1 MIIDAHSHIGR
12 DFYFG
17 ESKIE
22 DYDKFCIKNNI
33 DVGFLMPMPWPVY
46 SKNGVDICSLLWEHE
61 NYEKINYYKFYLK
74 GNKKDTIIY
83 NPYEEINKLYYEKLQ
98 KYNSKTKVKFVPLVH
113 GKLDNPYYLENMI
126 RETKPVAIKFHS
138 FSGGFFADD
147 VKRDIID
154 VIKFYNIPIIIHT
167 SVYKYNDGYG
177 VDTKYFRNKCS
188 PKNWYEFLKA
198 NGLKGVLNHGACLD
212 EEVIKQ
218 VNSNKNIMVGI
229 GPDYDIAR
237 DPYKVLAAK
246 ELHLNVGYLNLLK
259 RMIDPE
265 KLLFDVDYNWNSGN
279 NNELDNDSIKRIRK
293 TWNYLDSE
301 NILGKNA
308 KAFYKL

>member
-1 MIIDAHSHIGR
+1 MIIDTHSHIGR

-22 DYDKFCIKNNI
+22 DYDNFCVKNNI
-33 DVGFLMPMPWPVY
+33 NVGFLMPMPWPVY
-46 SKNGVDICSLLWEHE
+46 SKNGVDICSLLWEHY

-74 GNKKDTIIY
+74 NNKKETIIY
-83 NPYEEINKLYYEKLQ
+83 NPYEEINKFYYEKLQ
-98 KYNSKTKVKFVPLVH
+98 KYNSKTKVKFIPLVH

-126 RETKPVAIKFHS
+126 RKTKPVAIKFHG

-147 VKRDIID
+147 INGNIVDI
-154 VIKFYNIPIIIHT
+154 IKFYDIPIIIHT

-188 PKNWYEFLKA
+188 PKNWYNFLKS
-198 NGLKGVLNHGACLD
+198 NNLKGVLNHGACLD
-212 EEVIKQ
+212 EEIIKK
-218 VNSNKNIMVGI
+218 VNSNKNIMIGI
-229 GPDYDIAR
+229 GPDYDIAS
-237 DPYKVLAAK
+237 DPYKVLTEK
-246 ELHLNVGYLNLLK
+246 KLYLDVGYLNLLK
-259 RMIDPE
+259 NMIDPE
-265 KLLFDVDYNWNSGN
+265 KLLFDVDYNWNFGN
-279 NNELDNDSIKRIRK
+279 DNELDNDSIKRIRK

-308 KAFYKL
+308 KAFYRL

>member
-1 MIIDAHSHIGR
+1 MIIDTHSHIGR

-22 DYDKFCIKNNI
+22 DYDNFCVKNNI

-46 SKNGVDICSLLWEHE
+46 SKNGVDICSLLWEHY

-74 GNKKDTIIY
+74 NNKKETIIY
-83 NPYEEINKLYYEKLQ
+83 NPYEEINKFYYEKLQ
-98 KYNSKTKVKFVPLVH
+98 KYNSKTKVKFIPLVH

-126 RETKPVAIKFHS
+126 RKTKPVAIKFHG

-147 VKRDIID
+147 INGNIVDI
-154 VIKFYNIPIIIHT
+154 IKFYDMPIIIHT

-188 PKNWYEFLKA
+188 PKNWYNFLKS
-198 NGLKGVLNHGACLD
+198 NNLKGVLNHGACLD
-212 EEVIKQ
+212 EEIIKK
-218 VNSNKNIMVGI
+218 VNSNKNIMIGI
-229 GPDYDIAR
+229 GPDYDIAS
-237 DPYKVLAAK
+237 DPYKVLTEK
-246 ELHLNVGYLNLLK
+246 KLYLDVGYLNLLK
-259 RMIDPE
+259 NMIDPE
-265 KLLFDVDYNWNSGN
+265 KLLFDVDYNWNFGN
-279 NNELDNDSIKRIRK
+279 DNELDNDSIKRIRK

-308 KAFYKL
+308 KAFYRL

>member
-1 MIIDAHSHIGR
+1 MIIDTHSHIGR

-22 DYDKFCIKNNI
+22 DYDNFCVKNNI

-46 SKNGVDICSLLWEHE
+46 SKNGVDICYLLWEHY

-74 GNKKDTIIY
+74 NNKKETIIY
-83 NPYEEINKLYYEKLQ
+83 NPYEEINKFYYEKLQ
-98 KYNSKTKVKFVPLVH
+98 KYNSKTKVKFIPLVH

-126 RETKPVAIKFHS
+126 RKTKPVAIKFHG

-147 VKRDIID
+147 INGNIVDI
-154 VIKFYNIPIIIHT
+154 IKFYDIPIIIHT

-188 PKNWYEFLKA
+188 PKNWYNFLKS
-198 NGLKGVLNHGACLD
+198 NNLKGVLNHGACLD
-212 EEVIKQ
+212 EEIIKK
-218 VNSNKNIMVGI
+218 VNSNKNIMIGI
-229 GPDYDIAR
+229 GPDYDIAS
-237 DPYKVLAAK
+237 DPYKVLTEK
-246 ELHLNVGYLNLLK
+246 KLYLDVGYLNLLK
-259 RMIDPE
+259 NMIDPE
-265 KLLFDVDYNWNSGN
+265 KLLFDVDYNWNFGN
-279 NNELDNDSIKRIRK
+279 DNELDNDSIKRIRK

-308 KAFYKL
+308 KAFYRL

>member
-1 MIIDAHSHIGR
+1 MIIDTHSHIGR

-22 DYDKFCIKNNI
+22 DYDNFCVKNNI
-33 DVGFLMPMPWPVY
+33 NVGFLMPMPWPVY
-46 SKNGVDICSLLWEHE
+46 SKNGVDICSLLWEHY

-74 GNKKDTIIY
+74 NNKKETIIY
-83 NPYEEINKLYYEKLQ
+83 NPYEEINKFYYEKLQ
-98 KYNSKTKVKFVPLVH
+98 KYNSKTKVKFIPLVH

-126 RETKPVAIKFHS
+126 RKTKPLAIKFHG

-147 VKRDIID
+147 INGNIVDI
-154 VIKFYNIPIIIHT
+154 IKFYDIPIIIHT

-188 PKNWYEFLKA
+188 PKNWYNFLKS
-198 NGLKGVLNHGACLD
+198 NNLKGVLNHGACLD
-212 EEVIKQ
+212 EEIIKK
-218 VNSNKNIMVGI
+218 VNSNKNIMIGI
-229 GPDYDIAR
+229 GPDYDIAS
-237 DPYKVLAAK
+237 DPYKVLTEK
-246 ELHLNVGYLNLLK
+246 KLYLDVGYLNLLK
-259 RMIDPE
+259 NMIDPE
-265 KLLFDVDYNWNSGN
+265 KLLFDVDYNWNFGN
-279 NNELDNDSIKRIRK
+279 DNELDNDSIKRIRK

-308 KAFYKL
+308 KAFYRL

>member
-22 DYDKFCIKNNI
+22 DYDKFCVKNNI

-46 SKNGVDICSLLWEHE
+46 SKNGTDICSLLWEHE

-74 GNKKDTIIY
+74 NNEKDTIIY
-83 NPYEEINKLYYEKLQ
+83 NPYEEINKFYYEKLQ
-98 KYNSKTKVKFVPLVH
+98 NYNSKTKVKFIPLVH

-126 RETKPVAIKFHS
+126 RKTKPVAIKFHG
-138 FSGGFFADD
+138 FSGGFFTDD
-147 VKRDIID
+147 IKEDIID
-154 VIKFYNIPIIIHT
+154 IIKFYDIPIIIHT

-188 PKNWYEFLKA
+188 PKNWYEFLKS
-198 NGLKGVLNHGACLD
+198 NNLKGVLNHGACLD
-212 EEVIKQ
+212 EEIIKK
-218 VNSNKNIMVGI
+218 VNSNKNIMIGI
-229 GPDYDIAR
+229 GPDYDIAS
-237 DPYKVLAAK
+237 DPYKVLTEK
-246 ELHLNVGYLNLLK
+246 KLYLDVGYLNLLK
-259 RMIDPE
+259 NMIDPE
-265 KLLFDVDYNWNSGN
+265 KLLFDVDYNWNFGN

-308 KAFYKL
+308 KAFYRL